1 MKAIRIHEY
10 GDRSV
15 LRYED
20 APIPTLADDDVLVR
34 IVASSINPVDWKV
47 RRGYLASMI
56 NYPMPLI
63 LGWDFSGVIERVGVA
78 VKQFEPGDEVFA
90 RPDITRNGTYAEYI
104 AVSASEIARKPRF
117 VSHVQAACLPLAGIT
132 AWEVLFTA
140 GQVEAGQT
148 VLIHAAAGGV
158 GSLAVQL
165 AHWKGARVIATCS
178 AANRD
183 LVASLGADEIIDY
196 RTTAFQDVARD
207 VDMVFDT
214 QGGAVQEASWSVLRP
229 GGILVSCSTPPDK
242 AKAAAL
248 GLRQAFV
255 FIQPNAAI
263 LDQLAALVEGG
274 QLRTI
279 IGAEFALADLALA
292 HELSESGH
300 ARGKIAIHVGP
311 P

>member
-20 APIPTLADDDVLVR
+20 APIPEIADDDVLVR

-56 NYPMPLI
+56 DYPMPLI
-63 LGWDFSGVIERVGVA
+63 LGWDFSGVIEQVGKA
-78 VKQFEPGDEVFA
+78 VTQFEPGDEVFA

-104 AVSASEIARKPRF
+104 AVNASEIARKPRF
-117 VSHVQAACLPLAGIT
+117 ISHVQAACLPLAGIT

-140 GQVEAGQT
+140 GKVEAGQT

-178 AANRD
+178 AANRA
-183 LVASLGADEIIDY
+183 LVTSLGADEIIDY
-196 RTTAFQDVARD
+196 RTTPFQDVARN

-214 QGGAVQEASWSVLRP
+214 QGGAVQEASWSVLKP
-229 GGILVSCSTPPDK
+229 GGILVSCSTPPSKD
-242 AKAAAL
+242 KAAAL
-248 GLRQAFV
+248 GVRQAFV

-274 QLRTI
+274 HLRTL

-292 HELSESGH
+292 HELSETGH

>member
-1 MKAIRIHEY
+1 MKAIRIHDY

-20 APIPTLADDDVLVR
+20 APLPEIAADDLLVR

-63 LGWDFSGVIERVGVA
+63 LGWDFSGVIEKVGRA
-78 VKQFEPGDEVFA
+78 VTRFKIGDEVFA

-104 AVSASEIARKPRF
+104 AVREAEVARKPRF

-140 GQVEAGQT
+140 GKVQAGQT

-165 AHWKGARVIATCS
+165 AHWKGARVIATTS

-183 LVASLGADEIIDY
+183 LVASLGADMVIDY
-196 RTTAFQDVARD
+196 KTTPFQDVVRD

-214 QGGAVQEASWSVLRP
+214 LGGAVQEASWSVLKP
-229 GGILVSCSTPPDK
+229 GGILVSCAASPAQEK
-242 AKAAAL
+242 ADAL

-255 FIQPNAAI
+255 FIQPNAEI
-263 LDQLAALVEGG
+263 LGQLAALVENGR
-274 QLRTI
+274 LRTV

-300 ARGKIAIHVGP
+300 ACGKIAIHVGP

>member
-1 MKAIRIHEY
+1 MKAVRIHEY

-56 NYPMPLI
+56 DYSMPLI
-63 LGWDFSGVIERVGVA
+63 LGWDFSGVIERVGKA
-78 VKQFEPGDEVFA
+78 VTQFEPGDEVFA

-104 AVSASEIARKPRF
+104 AVNASEIARKPRF
-117 VSHVQAACLPLAGIT
+117 ISHVQAACLPLAGIT

-183 LVASLGADEIIDY
+183 LVTSLGADEVIDY
-196 RTTAFQDVARD
+196 RSTAFQDVVRN

-214 QGGAVQEASWSVLRP
+214 QGGAVQEASWSVLKP
-229 GGILVSCSTPPDK
+229 GGILVSCSNPPSK
-242 AKAAAL
+242 EKAAEL

-263 LDQLAALVEGG
+263 LDQLAALIENGH
-274 QLRTI
+274 LRTL
-279 IGAEFALADLALA
+279 IGAEFALADLVLA

>member
-20 APIPTLADDDVLVR
+20 APTPEIADDDVLVR

-56 NYPMPLI
+56 DYPMPLI
-63 LGWDFSGVIERVGVA
+63 LGWDFSGVIEQVGSA
-78 VKQFEPGDEVFA
+78 VTQFEPGDEVFA
-90 RPDITRNGTYAEYI
+90 HPDITRNGTYAEYI
-104 AVSASEIARKPRF
+104 AVNASEIARKPRYI
-117 VSHVQAACLPLAGIT
+117 SHVQAACLPLAGIT

-140 GQVEAGQT
+140 GKVEAGQT

-178 AANRD
+178 AANRP

-196 RTTAFQDVARD
+196 RTTPFQDVARD

-214 QGGAVQEASWSVLRP
+214 QGGAVQEASWSVLKP
-229 GGILVSCSTPPDK
+229 GGILVSVSAPPSK
-242 AKAAAL
+242 ETAAAR
-248 GLRQAFV
+248 GVKQAYV

-274 QLRTI
+274 QLRTL

-292 HELSESGH
+292 HELSETGH

>member
-20 APIPTLADDDVLVR
+20 APTPEIADDDVLVR

-56 NYPMPLI
+56 DYPMPLI
-63 LGWDFSGVIERVGVA
+63 LGWDFSGVIERVGRGVT
-78 VKQFEPGDEVFA
+78 QFELGDEVFA

-104 AVSASEIARKPRF
+104 AVNASEIARKPRLI
-117 VSHVQAACLPLAGIT
+117 SHVQAACLPLAGIT

-140 GQVEAGQT
+140 GKVEAGQT

-178 AANRD
+178 AANRA
-183 LVASLGADEIIDY
+183 LVTSLGADEIIDY

-214 QGGAVQEASWSVLRP
+214 QGGAVQEASWSVLKP
-229 GGILVSCSTPPDK
+229 GGILVSCSTPPSK
-242 AKAAAL
+242 ETAAAQ
-248 GLRQAFV
+248 GVRQAFV

-274 QLRTI
+274 QLRTL

-292 HELSESGH
+292 HELSETGH

>member
-20 APIPTLADDDVLVR
+20 APTPEIADDDVLVR

-56 NYPMPLI
+56 DYPMPLI
-63 LGWDFSGVIERVGVA
+63 LGWDFSGVVERVGSA
-78 VKQFEPGDEVFA
+78 VTQFEPGDEVFA

-104 AVSASEIARKPRF
+104 AVNASEIARKPRYI
-117 VSHVQAACLPLAGIT
+117 SHVQAACLPLAGIT

-165 AHWKGARVIATCS
+165 AHWRGARVIATCS
-178 AANRD
+178 AANRP

-196 RTTAFQDVARD
+196 RTTPFQDVARD

-214 QGGAVQEASWSVLRP
+214 QGGAVQEASWKVLKP
-229 GGILVSCSTPPDK
+229 GGILVSCSVPPDK
-242 AKAAAL
+242 VKAESL

-274 QLRTI
+274 QLRTL

-292 HELSESGH
+292 HELSETGH

>member
-1 MKAIRIHEY
+1 MKAVRIHEY

-56 NYPMPLI
+56 DYPMPLI
-63 LGWDFSGVIERVGVA
+63 LGWDFSGVIERVGKA
-78 VKQFEPGDEVFA
+78 VTQFEPGDEVFA

-104 AVSASEIARKPRF
+104 AVNASEIARKPRF
-117 VSHVQAACLPLAGIT
+117 ISHVQAACLPLAGIT

-183 LVASLGADEIIDY
+183 LVTSLGADEVIDY
-196 RTTAFQDVARD
+196 RSTAFQDVVRN

-214 QGGAVQEASWSVLRP
+214 QGGAVQEASWSVLKP
-229 GGILVSCSTPPDK
+229 GGILVSCSNPPSK
-242 AKAAAL
+242 EKAAEL

-263 LDQLAALVEGG
+263 LDQLAALIENGH
-274 QLRTI
+274 LRTL